1 MTGANINSK
10 NNSQKIKYFE
20 TNADYLWYSHF
31 VREFI
36 KSLVKILQPKQL
48 SVGVESQK
56 DRKCTI
62 MRRLA
67 AFSLH
72 FVLRRDF

>member
-1 MTGANINSK
+1 M
-10 NNSQKIKYFE
+10 
-20 TNADYLWYSHF
+20 
-31 VREFI
+31 
-36 KSLVKILQPKQL
+36 LQPKQL
-48 SVGVESQK
+48 SVGVESKK

-72 FVLRRDF
+72 FVLRRDFQTERVLTVIQ